1 LSKLNIKTILR
12 KNNYLDAIG
21 ERRPMDITNQRWKES
36 SNVVA
41 KLHLSIILSS
51 IVNKTIMKK
60 VLI

>member
-1 LSKLNIKTILR
+1 LR